1 MGPPIFST
9 TIIGIHCMY
18 IGMSICS
25 NTVKNFLVQF
35 SCIPYT
41 MKVSRQKTF
50 AVSASHRSS
59 RKNFRG
65 FP

>member
-18 IGMSICS
+18 IGMSISS

-35 SCIPYT
+35 SCI
-41 MKVSRQKTF
+41 
-50 AVSASHRSS
+50 
-59 RKNFRG
+59 
-65 FP
+65 